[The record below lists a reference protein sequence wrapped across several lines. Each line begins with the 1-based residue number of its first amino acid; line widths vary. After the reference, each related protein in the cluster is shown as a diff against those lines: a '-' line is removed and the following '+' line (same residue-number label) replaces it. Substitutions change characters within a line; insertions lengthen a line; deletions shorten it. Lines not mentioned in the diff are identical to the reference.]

1 MSYRRK
7 KFLSAG
13 LAGLLCSTTLFGL
26 TAAYADG
33 KNNLHL
39 PGMKDRHHSP
49 ENSFTRMFPELPPF
63 APPTDAARAQAK
75 KLGEKSG
82 LIDALDI
89 LSDPIQSILNPGQ
102 FSPNNPDNTTNGVPN
117 MTAGVTFL
125 GQFLDHDITLDPR
138 SPLLERADPRRTT
151 NFRTAAFDL
160 DSVYGDGPQGS
171 PQLYDLSSG
180 EIKLKVEAIRGS
192 EAFSRK
198 GATRFDLPRDPNN
211 TAFLGD
217 SRNDEHVILAQFHL
231 AFLQF
236 HNAVIDHLR
245 KDPALANQS
254 AEQIFKLAQRQVR
267 WHYQW
272 IILHEF
278 LPLTIGQ
285 ERVDDI
291 LKKGPRF
298 YKVDDDSDI
307 RRDRRSKDP
316 KLPIEFSV
324 AAYRFGHSQIR
335 PSYRLNFGP
344 APGSEFFA
352 FLFDDGQDPNDPD
365 PIDLRGGKRAP
376 RRFVDWQT
384 FFNFGDGNSRP
395 NKKIDG
401 KLSSVVMLL
410 PGSRGPAP
418 GLPAD
423 GVQSLASR
431 NLMRHVNFGIPSGQ
445 AIARR
450 MGVPAL
456 TPAQLDALKPFDM
469 EKSTP
474 LWFYILKEAEIM
486 EDGVRLGPVGGR
498 IVGEVFIGL
507 LKADD
512 TSYLAVQ
519 PNWTPVLTS
528 TAPGDFRITDLLTF
542 AGVVPPL
549 N

>member
-1 MSYRRK
+1 MSQRRK
-7 KFLSAG
+7 KILSAG
-13 LAGLLCSTTLFGL
+13 LAGVLCSTTLLLGI
-26 TAAYADG
+26 TAAHADG

-39 PGMKDRHHSP
+39 PGMKDRPHAQ

-63 APPTDAARAQAK
+63 APPTDAARDQAK
-75 KLGEKSG
+75 KLGEKGG

-89 LSDPIQSILNPGQ
+89 LSDPIKSITEPLL
-102 FSPNNPDNTTNGVPN
+102 FSPNNPDNPN
-117 MTAGVTFL
+117 MTAGMTFF
-125 GQFLDHDITLDPR
+125 GQFLDHDVTLDPR
-138 SPLLERADPRRTT
+138 SPLLERSNPKKTT

-160 DSVYGDGPQGS
+160 DSLYGDGPEAS
-171 PQLYDLSSG
+171 PLLYDVSSG
-180 EIKLKVEAIRGS
+180 DIKLRVEPIPGS
-192 EAFSRK
+192 EQVSRK
-198 GATRFDLPRDPNN
+198 GAIRFDLPRDPSNN
-211 TAFLGD
+211 AAILGD
-217 SRNDEHVILAQFHL
+217 SRNDEHVILAQFHMAML
-231 AFLQF
+231 RF

-245 KDPALANQS
+245 KDPALADQS
-254 AEQIFKLAQRQVR
+254 ADRIFKLAQRQVR

-291 LKKGPRF
+291 LRKGLRF
-298 YKVDDDSDI
+298 YEVDKRNPSI
-307 RRDRRSKDP
+307 
-316 KLPIEFSV
+316 PIEFSV
-324 AAYRFGHSQIR
+324 SAYRFGHSQIR

-344 APGSEFFA
+344 SVTPAAPFFA
-352 FLFDDGQDPNDPD
+352 FLFDDAQDPNDPD

-384 FFNFGDGNSRP
+384 FFNFGDGNFRP

-431 NLMRHVNFGIPSGQ
+431 NLMRHVNVGIPSGQ

-456 TPAQLDALKPFDM
+456 TPVQLDALTPFGM

-474 LWFYILKEAEIM
+474 LWFYILKEAELM
-486 EDGVRLGPVGGR
+486 EDGLRLGPVGGR

-512 TSYLAVQ
+512 SSYLAAR
-519 PNWTPVLTS
+519 PNWIPVLPSAT
-528 TAPGDFRITDLLTF
+528 PGDFRITDMLTF